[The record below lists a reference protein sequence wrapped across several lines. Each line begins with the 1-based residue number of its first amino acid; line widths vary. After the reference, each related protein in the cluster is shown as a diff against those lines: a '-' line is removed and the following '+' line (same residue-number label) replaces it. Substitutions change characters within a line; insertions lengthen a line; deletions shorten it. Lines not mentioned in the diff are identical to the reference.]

1 MAVDSG
7 LDDQDLIDGCLL
19 NDRKM
24 QEALYRKYAAEML
37 RICRS
42 YEPDG
47 DLAKDILQ
55 AAFLKVFRNLKNFS
69 GNGSL
74 HGWIRRI
81 ITNTAIDS
89 FRRRQKEYCLVR
101 MDDVSVSEEP
111 SCEMPD
117 GEQWEDILQKVALLP
132 DGARHVF
139 NLYALEGLGHNEIA
153 EMLGISEGT
162 SKSQLNRARQLL
174 KQQLVGLDL

>member
-1 MAVDSG
+1 
-7 LDDQDLIDGCLL
+7 
-19 NDRKM
+19 M

-55 AAFLKVFRNLKNFS
+55 AAFLKVFRNLKHFS
-69 GNGSL
+69 GSGSL
-74 HGWIRRI
+74 QGWIRRI

-89 FRRRQKEYCLVR
+89 FRKRQKAYCLVR
-101 MDDVSVSEEP
+101 MEDVPVSEEP

-117 GEQWEDILQKVALLP
+117 GDSEGDILQKVALLP

-139 NLYALEGLGHNEIA
+139 NLY
-153 EMLGISEGT
+153 GIS
-162 SKSQLNRARQLL
+162 
-174 KQQLVGLDL
+174 